1 MSDFISGAV
10 MMACLVAGLFFLKF
24 WKTSRDRLFLM
35 FGIAF
40 WILGANRIAMIM
52 ARETNEERHLSLYIV
67 RLVAF
72 ALILLAIID
81 KNNRKK

>member
-40 WILGANRIAMIM
+40 WILGGNRIAMILT
-52 ARETNEERHLSLYIV
+52 RETNEERHLALYIV

>member
-10 MMACLVAGLFFLKF
+10 MMACMVAGLFFLKF

-40 WILGANRIAMIM
+40 WILGANRIGMVLT
-52 ARETNEERHLSLYIV
+52 RETNEERHLSLYIV